1 MCMAYKSKYTPKNV
15 KKYIGDPTKIV
26 CRSMWERKMCKY
38 LDSNKNIIRWG
49 SEEVVIPY
57 YSPVDRKV
65 RRYFPDFI
73 VEKKGSNNKIETLI
87 IEVKPYIQTIAPT
100 RGKKTKRLYLN
111 ECMTY
116 ETNSAKWK
124 SAKQYCKERDWK
136 FLILTEKDIFQN
148 NK

>member
-73 VEKKGSNNKIETLI
+73 IKVHENDGSVKKYVV
-87 IEVKPYIQTIAPT
+87 EVKPKRQTVPPVET
-100 RGKKTKRLYLN
+100 PKKRKKTLIN
-111 ECMTY
+111 ETLTY
-116 ETNSAKWK
+116 AKNVAKWK
-124 SAKQYCKERDWK
+124 AAKEWCADHMMNFK
-136 FLILTEKDIFQN
+136 IITEYELGL
-148 NK
+148 